1 MTSTLSSTELH
12 RELPLDLPDNAGRA
26 AIGIAI
32 VLSAQLMFILDATV
46 VNVALPKIH
55 VALGFGPASLSWV
68 LSGFTLAFGGLLLLG
83 GRLGDVYGRRRL
95 FLAGVAF
102 FTLASLLGGLAQ
114 APGGLS
120 SPPPLSPAG
129 SRRRRSGSSRPAPRR
144 ASARPWPRPACW
156 PCSRPAHPTSLP

>member
-1 MTSTLSSTELH
+1 MTSTLSSPELH
-12 RELPLDLPDNAGRA
+12 RDRPVELPDNAGRA

-46 VNVALPKIH
+46 VNVALPKID
-55 VALGFGPASLSWV
+55 ADLGFGPASLSWV

-114 APGGLS
+114 TPEWLVAARAAPGVGAGLAA
-120 SPPPLSPAG
+120 PRVLGPLPTSAP
-129 SRRRRSGSSRPAPRR
+129 PAP
-144 ASARPWPRPACW
+144 APLPA
-156 PCSRPAHPTSLP
+156 PP